1 MIKLY
6 HGTTTEAYRSILKN
20 GFCHKDVVWTCSDS
34 DMLYFYSDELIAK
47 EFELDEQEVINKCFE
62 MALQSAS
69 FSAAVTNSTFKD
81 LFVFE
86 FLIDEE
92 YRYIIK
98 TDGSMKKSSECSVCI
113 EANLLKK
120 FTHNIYCAPEHYTSR
135 LAIFY
140 LSTLE
145 PDYLPELNLSRFE
158 KKMMEHL
165 IPLYLDLF
173 QSELADFF
181 SEQNIILLHEN
192 VCINDISSFKY
203 QEQEDAEVINSYD
216 IKLEM

>member
-1 MIKLY
+1 MIILY
-6 HGTTTEAYRSILKN
+6 HGTTTEAYCSILKN

-47 EFELDEQEVINKCFE
+47 EFELDEQEAINKCCE
-62 MALQSAS
+62 MALQSAA
-69 FSAAVTNSTFKD
+69 FSAAVTNNTYRAFY
-81 LFVFE
+81 VFE

-92 YRYIIK
+92 YWYIIK
-98 TDGSMKKSSECSVCI
+98 TDGSMKKFSACSVCI

-120 FTHNIYCAPEHYTSR
+120 LTHNIYCAPEHYTSR

-145 PDYLPELNLSRFE
+145 QDYLPELNLSRFE

-173 QSELADFF
+173 QSELA
-181 SEQNIILLHEN
+181 
-192 VCINDISSFKY
+192 
-203 QEQEDAEVINSYD
+203 
-216 IKLEM
+216 

>member
-1 MIKLY
+1 MIRLY
-6 HGTTTEAYRSILKN
+6 HGTTTEAYCSILKN
-20 GFCHKDVVWTCSDS
+20 GFCHKNVVWTCSDS

-47 EFELDEQEVINKCFE
+47 EFELDEQEAINKCFE

-69 FSAAVTNSTFKD
+69 YGAAVTNSTFKD

-120 FTHNIYCAPEHYTSR
+120 LTHNIYCAPEHYAR
-135 LAIFY
+135 WNRIICQN
-140 LSTLE
+140 ST
-145 PDYLPELNLSRFE
+145 FQ
-158 KKMMEHL
+158 
-165 IPLYLDLF
+165 DLRK
-173 QSELADFF
+173 
-181 SEQNIILLHEN
+181 I
-192 VCINDISSFKY
+192 
-203 QEQEDAEVINSYD
+203 
-216 IKLEM
+216 

>member
-1 MIKLY
+1 MIRLY
-6 HGTTTEAYRSILKN
+6 HGTTTEAYCSILKN
-20 GFCHKDVVWTCSDS
+20 GFCHKNVVWTCSDS

-47 EFELDEQEVINKCFE
+47 EFELDEQEAINKCFE

-69 FSAAVTNSTFKD
+69 YGAAVTNSTFKD

-120 FTHNIYCAPEHYTSR
+120 LTHNIYCASEHYTSR

-140 LSTLE
+140 LSMLE
-145 PDYLPELNLSRFE
+145 QDYLPELNLSGFE
-158 KKMMEHL
+158 K
-165 IPLYLDLF
+165 
-173 QSELADFF
+173 
-181 SEQNIILLHEN
+181 IL
-192 VCINDISSFKY
+192 
-203 QEQEDAEVINSYD
+203 
-216 IKLEM
+216 